1 MRINDVK
8 KLTGLSKRT
17 LYYYIEEQLISPC
30 INPDNGYYIFSED
43 DVNTL
48 HIIQC
53 YRKMNFSIKEI
64 RALLAHPN
72 SIHIYLKRQVEKL
85 EVAQAQLIQKI
96 SYIKDLDSK
105 LHFSGITNEII
116 ATKLEELSLL
126 SDTPSYFS
134 DSISDAKLVSL
145 YLWGPFLQNLT
156 MTDYRKKLWKQI
168 VINTNDLNNPNI
180 TILKQFLYSL
190 PAAEIED
197 EFAERNLHIE
207 QIARLTV
214 DTLPNYIQQAINRL
228 KEIPQNPDFIT
239 YWKSSYHNNIL
250 PTTILFDSE
259 VNALVR
265 ELSPQFLAYYD
276 NIHHCCS
283 QVY

>member
-72 SIHIYLKRQVEKL
+72 SIHIYLKR
-85 EVAQAQLIQKI
+85 
-96 SYIKDLDSK
+96 
-105 LHFSGITNEII
+105 
-116 ATKLEELSLL
+116 LSLL

-228 KEIPQNPDFIT
+228 KEIPQNPSD
-239 YWKSSYHNNIL
+239 Y
-250 PTTILFDSE
+250 DS
-259 VNALVR
+259 L
-265 ELSPQFLAYYD
+265 
-276 NIHHCCS
+276 
-283 QVY
+283 